1 MTGSGAVCGGQW
13 PPSEAPCIAGVEPT
27 TGVAPGFSR
36 AQGRCGGVHSNSLRL
51 PFTTGGDVLL
61 GSDVSRTFLVLVVH
75 ALEDDDAAVEVDDA
89 AAAAA
94 AAVVVEVDGA
104 AAAAIEEL
112 VETGAVLELFS
123 ALTAARWRRRRV
135 RAARLRVCLE
145 RVFGLLAGAAVV
157 SVSVL
162 TVACAAARRRCTEA
176 YTPANA
182 ANRTMIA
189 ELMHANGWVLKT
201 LASVWTTVKKVLL
214 VGAAVAL
221 PIQC

>member
-1 MTGSGAVCGGQW
+1 M
-13 PPSEAPCIAGVEPT
+13 
-27 TGVAPGFSR
+27 
-36 AQGRCGGVHSNSLRL
+36 N
-51 PFTTGGDVLL
+51 
-61 GSDVSRTFLVLVVH
+61 

-94 AAVVVEVDGA
+94 AAVVEVDDA

-162 TVACAAARRRCTEA
+162 TVACAAARRRCTEVC
-176 YTPANA
+176 TPANA
-182 ANRTMIA
+182 ANITMIA
-189 ELMHANGWVLKT
+189 EPMHANGWVLKT
-201 LASVWTTVKKVLL
+201 LASVWTTAKKVLL

-221 PIQC
+221 PTQC